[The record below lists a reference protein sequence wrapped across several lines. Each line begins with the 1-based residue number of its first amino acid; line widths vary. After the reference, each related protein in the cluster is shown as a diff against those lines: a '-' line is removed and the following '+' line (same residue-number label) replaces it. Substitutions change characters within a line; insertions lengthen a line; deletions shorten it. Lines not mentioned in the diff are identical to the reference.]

1 MYWLHLDFDLNAVGK
16 TACKTQALLTDILQP
31 HVKLREA
38 TVNPPTM
45 SEGNVFQ
52 LFWTSLGAR
61 CMSSD
66 ETVLD

>member
-1 MYWLHLDFDLNAVGK
+1 MCWLHLDFDLNLLGK

-38 TVNPPTM
+38 TVNRPTM
-45 SEGNVFQ
+45 SEGNVLQ
-52 LFWTSLGAR
+52 LFWTSLRAR

-66 ETVLD
+66 ETVLV